1 MIYETVTNVSIDD
14 LYRALARFGT
24 LQTAEMGYFHAL
36 TGTDSNPILF
46 RITVPVVGDPEAP
59 FGPTYAKGTISY
71 ADKGLTTP
79 PKLLGVVEGVS
90 PDHTSS
96 FNLTNITATSC
107 DYTVRQNG
115 FGSAV
120 TTAPLDAT
128 FTIIALG

>member
-1 MIYETVTNVSIDD
+1 MTYETVTDVTVDD

-24 LQTAEMGYFHAL
+24 LQAAEMGYFHAL

-46 RITVPVVGDPEAP
+46 RITVPVVGDVEAP
-59 FGPTYAKGTISY
+59 NGPTYARGTISY

-107 DYTVRQNG
+107 DYTVRQNSTSASVNPLPLN
-115 FGSAV
+115 GS
-120 TTAPLDAT
+120 
-128 FTIIALG
+128 FTIIALS